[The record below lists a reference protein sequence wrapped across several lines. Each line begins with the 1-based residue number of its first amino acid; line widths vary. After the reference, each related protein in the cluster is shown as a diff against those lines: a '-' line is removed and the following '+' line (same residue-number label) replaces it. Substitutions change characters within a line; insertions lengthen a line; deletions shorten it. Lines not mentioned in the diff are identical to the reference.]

1 MTRTPADYAAL
12 LLRISMGVMFLAHG
26 LVLKVLTFGVAGTAA
41 FFESIGYPAALAYAV
56 ILAEIVGGA
65 LLIAGAYVRIV
76 SLALVPVLIG
86 ATIQHLPAGWL
97 FTAPGGGW
105 EFPAFWTAALL
116 VQALLGPGA
125 YAAAEE
131 RLPAVLRPRAA

>member
-105 EFPAFWTAALL
+105 EFPAFWTVALL

>member
-1 MTRTPADYAAL
+1 
-12 LLRISMGVMFLAHG
+12 
-26 LVLKVLTFGVAGTAA
+26 
-41 FFESIGYPAALAYAV
+41 LAYAV
-56 ILAEIVGGA
+56 TLAEIVGGA

-105 EFPAFWTAALL
+105 EFPAFWTVALL